1 MFKCE
6 ICGKTY
12 TLLEER
18 INCETN
24 CFNKM
29 ITEKTLLEKEEKIR
43 QQNERKIHLQNH
55 LKELSNEIE
64 QLGIEIEQK
73 GKEIDNKSKEYEK
86 ALHEFKKEFPC
97 ADNLNPDTSI
107 CTDNSGLDTIMSAL
121 HILFNC

>member
-29 ITEKTLLEKEEKIR
+29 ITEKTLLEKEEKTK
-43 QQNERKIHLQNH
+43 QEKERKTKLHNH

-73 GKEIDNKSKEYEK
+73 GKEIDNKSREYEK
-86 ALHEFKKEFPC
+86 ALHEFKREFPC
-97 ADNLNPDTSI
+97 TDNINLDFSVSKDNLHSNA
-107 CTDNSGLDTIMSAL
+107 LMSAL

>member
-12 TLLEER
+12 SILEER

-24 CFNKM
+24 CFTKM
-29 ITEKTLLEKEEKIR
+29 TAEKTISEKEEKIR
-43 QQNERKIHLQNH
+43 RQNERKIHLQNR
-55 LKELSNEIE
+55 LKELSDEIE

-73 GKEIDNKSKEYEK
+73 GKEIDNKSREYEK

-97 ADNLNPDTSI
+97 TDNINLDFSVSKDNLHSNA
-107 CTDNSGLDTIMSAL
+107 LMSAL